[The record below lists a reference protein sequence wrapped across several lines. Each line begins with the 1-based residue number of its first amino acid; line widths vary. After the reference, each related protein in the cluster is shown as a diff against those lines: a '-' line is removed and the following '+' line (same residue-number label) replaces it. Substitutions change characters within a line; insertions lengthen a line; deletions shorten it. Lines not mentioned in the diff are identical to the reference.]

1 MINKKWK
8 LQPHTCF
15 VHLRRVLFH
24 LAKIKYDCLKIPQI
38 LSATIATIAMTI
50 ETSLGY
56 PSSVLTCGVIDET
69 HNLLSADPEII
80 CRFSLSI
87 SIHKTV
93 KGKIDTKELDILLKQ
108 TSQAGCQ
115 AGVTE
120 QRGWTSGPCVG
131 NGNLGISIEMLSF
144 CLFFFYKR
152 QHKAFHRPNPCLN
165 KINVILSNIKQ

>member
-1 MINKKWK
+1 
-8 LQPHTCF
+8 
-15 VHLRRVLFH
+15 
-24 LAKIKYDCLKIPQI
+24 
-38 LSATIATIAMTI
+38 MTI
-50 ETSLGY
+50 EISLDGY

-93 KGKIDTKELDILLKQ
+93 KGKIDTKKLDILLNQ

-131 NGNLGISIEMLSF
+131 NGNLGISNRNVIILP
-144 CLFFFYKR
+144 FFYKR
-152 QHKAFHRPNPCLN
+152 QQSIPQAKSLP
-165 KINVILSNIKQ
+165 